1 MDEIS
6 GAYSLTGINSV
17 ADNPST
23 MRKDIRD
30 KEVMVKLDT
39 DNVLGSSKL
48 NGVACDLRE
57 KNILDLDSSQEICD
71 LVCKSKCICILPKV
85 YYLYACYSTK
95 ERSSCCYIKR

>member
-57 KNILDLDSSQEICD
+57 KNILDLDSAQEICD
-71 LVCKSKCICILPKV
+71 NYKLDHTIQFASPSAYVGSK
-85 YYLYACYSTK
+85 
-95 ERSSCCYIKR
+95 